1 MTYQFLPPA
10 GTARLADYV
19 KGGWNRADV
28 EDYLRA
34 YHATFTAPTMLPY
47 LRIRG
52 TPEYW
57 SALDTEIAAAM
68 GGRKTP
74 AEALGAVAA
83 TWEKI
88 TDRLGR
94 PQQLELHQQAI
105 GYRPS

>member
-1 MTYQFLPPA
+1 
-10 GTARLADYV
+10 
-19 KGGWNRADV
+19 
-28 EDYLRA
+28 
-34 YHATFTAPTMLPY
+34 MLPY

-57 SALDTEIAAAM
+57 SALDTEIAAAI

-83 TWEKI
+83 AWEKI

-94 PQQLELHQQAI
+94 QRQLELHQQAI
-105 GYRPS
+105 GYQPS

>member
-1 MTYQFLPPA
+1 
-10 GTARLADYV
+10 
-19 KGGWNRADV
+19 V

-34 YHATFTAPTMLPY
+34 YAATFNAPTMLPY

-57 SALDTEIAAAM
+57 SVLDAQLAAAM

-74 AEALGAVAA
+74 QEALADTAA
-83 TWEKI
+83 AWEEI

-94 PQQLELHQQAI
+94 EQQLEA
-105 GYRPS
+105 YRSATGLAPGSG